1 MGLTD
6 LINLFYKGEIK
17 MKFKN
22 FLLFIF
28 IACIAVGI
36 NFMAYYGVGPKNLFS
51 IKNIKLGLDLRG
63 GVSIIY
69 QADKENPTTA
79 EMNSA
84 KSLLQGRLDR
94 KNFTEAQVAI
104 QGTNRIRVDIPGVEN
119 AEEAVE
125 EIGKTAQLIFCD
137 ENGQVLLS
145 GSEIKNAS
153 KQVIQKDNK
162 TEIMVVLEFT
172 SEGQKLFEEA
182 TEKNIGKRICI
193 CLDDAIISMPTVQQ
207 KITGGNATIT
217 GDFTAKSAEELAALI
232 RAGSLPFNLKI
243 ISLDNVGAKLGADA
257 LETSLKAG
265 VLGTLLVILFMLIF
279 YKILGF
285 AADIALLIYVGLV
298 LSLLSLFSVT
308 LTLPGIAGIILSV
321 GMAVDANVIIFE
333 RIKNEL
339 ENKKS
344 MRASIK
350 SGFAKA
356 FSAIFDGNITTLI
369 AALVLYCFGSG
380 PVKGF
385 AQTLSLGIIIS
396 MFTALIVTRF
406 IINSLVGMGL
416 SNTKFFGVKGEISNE
431 NSRKQK

>member
-1 MGLTD
+1 M
-6 LINLFYKGEIK
+6 
-17 MKFKN
+17 
-22 FLLFIF
+22 
-28 IACIAVGI
+28 
-36 NFMAYYGVGPKNLFS
+36 YY
-51 IKNIKLGLDLRG
+51 
-63 GVSIIY
+63 
-69 QADKENPTTA
+69 
-79 EMNSA
+79 
-84 KSLLQGRLDR
+84 
-94 KNFTEAQVAI
+94 
-104 QGTNRIRVDIPGVEN
+104 
-119 AEEAVE
+119 
-125 EIGKTAQLIFCD
+125 
-137 ENGQVLLS
+137 LS

-153 KQVIQKDNK
+153 KQVAQKDYK
-162 TEIMVVLEFT
+162 TEIMVALEFT

-279 YKILGF
+279 YKIFGF
-285 AADIALLIYVGLV
+285 AADIALFIYVGLV

-344 MRASIK
+344 IRASIK

-369 AALVLYCFGSG
+369 AAL
-380 PVKGF
+380 
-385 AQTLSLGIIIS
+385 AR
-396 MFTALIVTRF
+396 AR
-406 IINSLVGMGL
+406 
-416 SNTKFFGVKGEISNE
+416 
-431 NSRKQK
+431 